1 MISKLDNAD
10 YNVSTDY
17 EDETIIK
24 TALKPGHINCH
35 FSNMDVATVSVV
47 QSGSVL
53 DICGDIWVFD
63 SDTTPTG
70 SLETGRIN
78 YLRVFDDSGS
88 GECEY
93 TLVAPSYNQE
103 LKGWYDSDTNLKRY
117 ILKMH
122 DLDKYLITDVSGED
136 YSYQNEMD
144 LFKNSVRTFLYPSIE
159 STEIIH
165 RDTDAVRRKNLNIG
179 TDIAINQ
186 DYMVAGC
193 PGWAY
198 PSDYGALYVYKRTGP
213 NTFSDYVT
221 LESPVTGSQDH
232 MGTRVS
238 IDGDYILAGNPGY
251 DPESANNGGA
261 LSVFHRT
268 GDNVWDTGVLLT
280 GANIAVNDN
289 LGTRPLSIK
298 GDYCAAGAYLH
309 DNVSPAYSNSGEVYV
324 FHRTGTNTWDS
335 GTVVLGSTTVA
346 NCYYGK
352 CVELYDGGDSMAIG
366 SNGAYSGAG
375 CVYIFERTGTN
386 SWNEVDIIRKPSAF
400 RTYHGFGNTCKISG
414 DTMVMGIQS
423 HYDDPGTTAIGAI
436 AIYER
441 NDGVWGPDPIAIMSN
456 PEPTASSYFGY
467 TVDIEGDTILSGCY
481 RDPIG
486 GIDDV
491 GSAYIIYK
499 DGTWKVGQKI
509 IASDGIVDDRF
520 SEGLALGP
528 GLAGI
533 GAPNAIDGG
542 TDPEKYTKMYSY
554 DIPMTY

>member
-10 YNVSTDY
+10 YNVSTNW

-24 TALKPGHINCH
+24 SALKPGHINCH
-35 FSNMDVATVSVV
+35 FSNMDTDAVSIVL
-47 QSGSVL
+47 SGSVL
-53 DICGDIWVFD
+53 DICGSLYVFD

-78 YLRVFDDSGS
+78 YLRVYDDSGS

-122 DLDKYLITDVSGED
+122 DLDKYLITDVSDED

-159 STEIIH
+159 STEMIH
-165 RDTDAVRRKNLNIG
+165 RDTDAVRRKNLFIG
-179 TDIAINQ
+179 TDVAINQ

-198 PSDYGALYVYKRTGP
+198 ASNYGAMYVYKRTGP

-221 LESPVTGSQDH
+221 LEEPTAASQDY
-232 MGTRVS
+232 MGTTVD
-238 IDGDYILAGNPGY
+238 IDGDYIV
-251 DPESANNGGA
+251 GGA
-261 LSVFHRT
+261 WGYNSGAESNAGAMMIFHRT
-268 GDNVWDTGVLLT
+268 GDNVWDSGVT
-280 GANIAVNDN
+280 VVASDGKVNDN
-289 LGTRPLSIK
+289 LGKDQISIK
-298 GDYCAAGAYLH
+298 GDYCAGGARLH
-309 DNVSPAYSNSGEVYV
+309 DNVSPAYSNSGAVYV

-335 GTVVLGSTTVA
+335 GTKVVGSTTVA
-346 NCYYGK
+346 NCYFGGS
-352 CVELYDGGDSMAIG
+352 VELFDGGDSMAVG
-366 SNGAYSGAG
+366 SYGAYSGAG
-375 CVYIFERTGTN
+375 AIYLYERTDTN
-386 SWNEVDIIRKPSAF
+386 SWSEVDIIRKPSEF
-400 RTYHGFGNTCKISG
+400 GNSQGFGRTCRISG
-414 DTMVMGIQS
+414 DTMVLGIQS
-423 HYDDPGTTAIGAI
+423 AYEDPGTNSIGAI

-441 NDGVWGPDPIAIMSN
+441 NDGVWGPDPIVIMYN
-456 PEPTASSYFGY
+456 PEPTQASYFGY
-467 TVDIEGDTILSGCY
+467 RVDIEGDTILSGCY
-481 RDPIG
+481 RDPID

-520 SEGLALGP
+520 SEGLGLGP

-533 GAPNAIDGG
+533 GAPYAIDGG
-542 TDPEKYTKMYSY
+542 TSSEKYTKMYTYSV
-554 DIPMTY
+554 PMTC